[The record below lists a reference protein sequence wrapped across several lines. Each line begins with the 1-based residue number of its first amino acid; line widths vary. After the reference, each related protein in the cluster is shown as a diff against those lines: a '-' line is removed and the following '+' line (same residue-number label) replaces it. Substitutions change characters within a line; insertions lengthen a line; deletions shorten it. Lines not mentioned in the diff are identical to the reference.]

1 MALAGRVGVIL
12 GVANKHSLAWTVA
25 QAWHAAGALVTVSCQ
40 NERFDKRLEQMVSEL
55 APSPTVSQPA
65 CHALCDVANES
76 EVTKLFTSVADRCGR
91 VDMVFHAIANA
102 PTPALK
108 GSFLDTTREDFLAT
122 HEVSA
127 YSLVSVARAALPHM
141 PSGGSGSDDENASMT
156 PSITALSYGGSRRA
170 VPGYNVMGPAKAS
183 LEASARA
190 LALELADHGVR
201 VNCIAPGPL
210 NTLAARGLQGFS
222 TICAAQIAGSPMRS
236 GGAQRDTLAATSVF
250 LASDAAS
257 AITGQVLNVD
267 GGSSAV
273 ATEVVAG
280 LRRAQ

>member
-1 MALAGRVGVIL
+1 
-12 GVANKHSLAWTVA
+12 
-25 QAWHAAGALVTVSCQ
+25 
-40 NERFDKRLEQMVSEL
+40 
-55 APSPTVSQPA
+55 
-65 CHALCDVANES
+65 
-76 EVTKLFTSVADRCGR
+76 
-91 VDMVFHAIANA
+91 
-102 PTPALK
+102 
-108 GSFLDTTREDFLAT
+108 
-122 HEVSA
+122 
-127 YSLVSVARAALPHM
+127 
-141 PSGGSGSDDENASMT
+141 
-156 PSITALSYGGSRRA
+156 
-170 VPGYNVMGPAKAS
+170 MGPAKAS

-222 TICAAQIAGSPMRS
+222 AISAAQIAGTPMRS

-250 LASDAAS
+250 LASNAAS

-280 LRRAQ
+280 LRHAP